1 MEAYCF
7 AAPSKYELLVGG
19 RKICGSA
26 QVRGGGAFLQHGS
39 LLTDVDPVRAAAVMG
54 IAAAAISGSTT
65 TLREQLG
72 RIIESDELSR
82 VLRGAFEDTL
92 GITLTEAGLTDPEEA
107 LKRELIAG
115 KYGTNRWNLEGKSSS
130 GEDGSLSEG

>member
-39 LLTDVDPVRAAAVMG
+39 LLIDIDPVRAAAVMG
-54 IAAAAISGSTT
+54 IAAAGISGSTT

-72 RIIESDELSR
+72 RLIESDELAR
-82 VLRGAFEDTL
+82 ILRGAFEDTL
-92 GITLTEAGLTDPEEA
+92 GINLADAGLTDPEEA
-107 LKRELIAG
+107 LRQELLAG

-130 GEDGSLSEG
+130 GEDREPSGG